1 MIGMKYMDD
10 APTTESF
17 LDCQLRSVT
26 DEEESD
32 RHEIHG

>member
-10 APTTESF
+10 APTTELF

-26 DEEESD
+26 DGEESD